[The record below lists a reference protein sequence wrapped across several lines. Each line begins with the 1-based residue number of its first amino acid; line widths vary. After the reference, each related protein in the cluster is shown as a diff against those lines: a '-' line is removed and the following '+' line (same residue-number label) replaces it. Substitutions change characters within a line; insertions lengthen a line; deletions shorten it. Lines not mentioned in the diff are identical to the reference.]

1 MGEGR
6 DPTIQS
12 VDRAARIL
20 KALAAGSPRLGVS
33 ELAERLGL
41 AKTTVHGL
49 LRTLE
54 RQDLVEQDPETGK
67 YRLGPELLQLGNAF
81 LDHHELR
88 GRSLVW
94 ADTLAERVGE
104 AVRVGVLYGRSVLV
118 VHHVFRPDDSV
129 QILEVGASVP
139 WHASALGK
147 VHAAFLP
154 SDRRRTL
161 VSGPLQRLTG
171 RTIVDPHAL
180 ALALEDVAAAGFA
193 TEAHE
198 AVIGE
203 GEVAAAVFDHRGHPV
218 GAIGVVGPVERLL
231 PGGPPAELV
240 IALTD
245 TARRLSWEMGA
256 RRGRPGSVGHPA
268 PRASV
273 GG

>member
-1 MGEGR
+1 MGDRR

-67 YRLGPELLQLGNAF
+67 YRLGPEMLQLGNAF

-104 AVRVGVLYGRSVLV
+104 AVRVGVLYGRRVLV

-154 SDRRRTL
+154 ADRRRTL

-180 ALALEDVAAAGFA
+180 ALALEEVAAAGFA
-193 TEAHE
+193 AEAHE

-231 PGGPPAELV
+231 PAGPSAELV
-240 IALTD
+240 VALTD
-245 TARRLSWEMGA
+245 TAKRLSWEMGA
-256 RRGRPGSVGHPA
+256 RRGRPGTVLHPG
-268 PRASV
+268 PRAGV

>member
-1 MGEGR
+1 MGDRR

-67 YRLGPELLQLGNAF
+67 YRLGPEMLQLGNAF

-104 AVRVGVLYGRSVLV
+104 AVRVGVLYGRRVLV

-147 VHAAFLP
+147 VHAAYLP
-154 SDRRRTL
+154 PDRRRTL

-180 ALALEDVAAAGFA
+180 ALALEEVAVAGFA

-231 PGGPPAELV
+231 PAGPSAELV
-240 IALTD
+240 VALTD
-245 TARRLSWEMGA
+245 TAKRLSWEMGA
-256 RRGRPGSVGHPA
+256 RRGRPGTVVHPG
-268 PRASV
+268 PRAGV

>member
-1 MGEGR
+1 M
-6 DPTIQS
+6 TSASIQS

-54 RQDLVEQDPETGK
+54 RQDLVEQDSETGK

-88 GRSLVW
+88 ARSLVW
-94 ADTLAERVGE
+94 ADTLANRVGE

-118 VHHVFRPDDSV
+118 VHHVFRPDGSV
-129 QILEVGASVP
+129 QILEVGATLP

-147 VHAAFLP
+147 AHAAHL
-154 SDRRRTL
+154 SADRRRTL
-161 VSGPLQRLTG
+161 LSGPLPRLTG
-171 RTIVDPHAL
+171 RTIVEAHAL
-180 ALALEDVAAAGFA
+180 AVALDQVAAAGYS
-193 TEAHE
+193 TEDEE

-203 GEVAAAVFDHRGHPV
+203 GEVAAAVFDHGGHPV
-218 GAIGVVGPVERLL
+218 GSIGVVGPIERLQVAA
-231 PGGPPAELV
+231 PPEALV

-256 RRGRPGSVGHPA
+256 RRGRHGGVG
-268 PRASV
+268 RRVASAAR
-273 GG
+273 G

>member
-1 MGEGR
+1 MTGAS
-6 DPTIQS
+6 IQS

-33 ELAERLGL
+33 ELAERVGL

-54 RQDLVEQDPETGK
+54 RQDLVEQDAETGK

-88 GRSLVW
+88 ARSLVW

-129 QILEVGASVP
+129 QILEVGATLP
-139 WHASALGK
+139 WHTSALGK
-147 VHAAFLP
+147 AHAAHLSP
-154 SDRRRTL
+154 ERRRTL
-161 VSGPLQRLTG
+161 LSGPLPRLTG
-171 RTIVDPHAL
+171 QTLVDQHAI
-180 ALALEDVAAAGFA
+180 AIALEEVAQAGYA
-193 TEAHE
+193 TEDQE

-203 GEVAAAVFDHRGHPV
+203 GEIAAAVFDHRGRPV
-218 GAIGVVGPVERLL
+218 GAIGVVGPVERLQVAA
-231 PGGPPAELV
+231 PPEALLV
-240 IALTD
+240 ALTD

-256 RRGRPGSVGHPA
+256 RRGRRGVGIRRSVAPA
-268 PRASV
+268 ARR
-273 GG
+273 

>member
-1 MGEGR
+1 MGDRR

-20 KALAAGSPRLGVS
+20 KALGAGSPRLGVS

-67 YRLGPELLQLGNAF
+67 YRLGPEMLQLGNAF

-104 AVRVGVLYGRSVLV
+104 AVRVGVLYGRKVLV
-118 VHHVFRPDDSV
+118 VHHVFRPEDSV

-139 WHASALGK
+139 WHASA
-147 VHAAFLP
+147 P
-154 SDRRRTL
+154 
-161 VSGPLQRLTG
+161 
-171 RTIVDPHAL
+171 
-180 ALALEDVAAAGFA
+180 ALEAVAAAGFA

-198 AVIGE
+198 AVIAE

-231 PGGPPAELV
+231 PAGPAAELV
-240 IALTD
+240 VALTD
-245 TARRLSWEMGA
+245 TAKRLSWEMGA
-256 RRGRPGSVGHPA
+256 RRGRAGTIGHSI
-268 PRASV
+268 PRAGV